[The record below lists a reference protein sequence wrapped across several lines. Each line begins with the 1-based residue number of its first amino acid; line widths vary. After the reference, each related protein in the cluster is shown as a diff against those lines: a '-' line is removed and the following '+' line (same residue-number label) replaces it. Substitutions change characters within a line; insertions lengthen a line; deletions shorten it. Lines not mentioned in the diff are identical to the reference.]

1 MPAKESKTSKEIECL
16 ALEIIRRM
24 QGCGHVEAVKVTSD
38 PCDGW
43 VISECTPGHADN
55 SDVARA
61 IVVAQVDLRERYD
74 LLDDDKRG

>member
-1 MPAKESKTSKEIECL
+1 MPAKESKTAKEIERF
-16 ALEIIRRM
+16 AIEIIRRM

-61 IVVAQVDLRERYD
+61 ASVTTSWMMIREDRP
-74 LLDDDKRG
+74 GTTG